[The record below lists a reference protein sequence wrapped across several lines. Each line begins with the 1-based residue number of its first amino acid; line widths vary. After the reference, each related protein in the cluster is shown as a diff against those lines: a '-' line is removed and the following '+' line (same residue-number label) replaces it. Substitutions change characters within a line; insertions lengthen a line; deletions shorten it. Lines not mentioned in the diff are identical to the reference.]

1 MDVRYNSVIH
11 GRLQSFSQAAD
22 WKEMLAYLKGL
33 SHSGFRTASYVLAE
47 RVLPEL
53 AADDYWACFANIAM
67 LDRKAFLV
75 TFLKA
80 AVVMYKEHKL
90 DFSDSRF
97 LDFAHS
103 TASLDISLDR
113 QKTLK
118 AILPI
123 LRTSEE
129 VQMLLY
135 AFCNANYEK
144 QLGHLL
150 AVDESLPCY
159 HAMFIIMRRFEHD
172 ADTITKVLLHVLRR
186 STSMSFNFVSITR
199 AYFGIEK
206 LAARFSLVL
215 QPYELSRMEAS
226 YDGFVSVI
234 TKIM

>member
-11 GRLQSFSQAAD
+11 GRLQSFAQAAD

-53 AADDYWACFANIAM
+53 DADDYWSCFAHIA
-67 LDRKAFLV
+67 LVDRKAFLV
-75 TFLKA
+75 TFIKA
-80 AVVMYKEHKL
+80 AAVMYKERKL
-90 DFSDSRF
+90 DFSNNRF
-97 LDFAHS
+97 LEFARD
-103 TASLDISLDR
+103 TALAEHSLDR

-129 VQMLLY
+129 VQMLLS

-172 ADTITKVLLHVLRR
+172 ADTITKVLLNVLRR

-226 YDGFVSVI
+226 YDGFVSVM